1 MKSYIIP
8 AKKYENNL
16 AIIHCGTN
24 DLRENKN
31 AEQIAKNI
39 IELAT
44 DMKTNNNNIMVSGI
58 IHRNDKWNQ
67 KAMEVNSFLKSFCL
81 NCKFYFIDNTNIAKD
96 THLNSSGLHLN
107 HKGTYIL
114 GSNLVDAI
122 CLWLPSYACAPL
134 VVVPQNHADHVKG
147 SNKIYVNT
155 KTSGDIKNV
164 EDDNPCP
171 TEIFQN
177 LKIQNIG
184 RNVIAQL
191 NKLDSQ

>member
-1 MKSYIIP
+1 MKDVETYKIKNGLGNNEKVFVKHFPGATVDDMKSYIIP

-58 IHRNDKWNQ
+58 IPRNDKWNQ

-122 CLWLPSYACAPL
+122 CL
-134 VVVPQNHADHVKG
+134 
-147 SNKIYVNT
+147 
-155 KTSGDIKNV
+155 
-164 EDDNPCP
+164 
-171 TEIFQN
+171 
-177 LKIQNIG
+177 
-184 RNVIAQL
+184 
-191 NKLDSQ
+191 